1 MWDQRLASSPG
12 WGRQL
17 RRATHLLAGPAII
30 LVLAPIA
37 IPFTQPGFPWGHD
50 TPPHL
55 ANAFRFDR
63 ALWQGQFPVRWAEGL
78 RPGSG
83 QPLFNFYQV
92 GFYYFLEALRATGI
106 PLSAAFK
113 LAPALLWWVGAL
125 FTWRWLQPFG
135 PSAAFAGSVT
145 FGLSPYVILDVFV
158 RAAYP
163 EFMAIVGIAGTL
175 WATDAFLRRGHA
187 GYLPALSGLVALL
200 LISHL
205 PACLIGAPLLI
216 GQPLVRTL
224 SDEQSRSR
232 LPSLLLAAALGCGLA
247 SFYVIPALSEL
258 HLVSMWRLTMGGVD
272 YRNNFVPAQLWIPR
286 VPFEWNYFGTVVTGR
301 DSLLPV
307 QISIVQWA
315 AIIGSAAWL
324 ITRPWR
330 RARFAA
336 SCVVLWLATIALA
349 LFMMHAV
356 SGPIWTV
363 VPALAVL
370 QFPWRFFLLLS
381 IAAAGLTAAL
391 ISQIDRRLTQLSCA
405 ALVVGVHMYF
415 YYPHLKPGGF
425 VARSNM
431 NIDDPRWIADS
442 DPPPRTFEELGY
454 DPAGTSPDP
463 AVSASWSLLGAGAI
477 EPVSHTDAA
486 IVVRIAAPHPVAL
499 RFNIPAFPGWSI
511 AIDGIPTSVAVAP
524 NGYMLV
530 SVPAGSHVVRAAFE
544 NTPIRLGANALSLIS
559 AVLLPIMTNRRR
571 QVSPPKR

>member
-1 MWDQRLASSPG
+1 MWRRRLESSPG
-12 WGRQL
+12 GGRHL
-17 RRATHLLAGPAII
+17 RRVTHLLAGPVII

-92 GFYYFLEALRATGI
+92 GFYYFVEALHATGI
-106 PLSAAFK
+106 SLSAAFK
-113 LAPALLWWVGAL
+113 LAPVLLWWIGAL
-125 FTWRWLQPFG
+125 FTWRWLRPFG
-135 PSAAFAGSVT
+135 RSAAFAGSVT

-163 EFMAIVGIAGTL
+163 EFMAIVCIVGTL
-175 WATDAFLRRGHA
+175 WAADVFLRRGHA
-187 GYLPALSGLVALL
+187 GYLPAVSGLVALL
-200 LISHL
+200 LMSHP

-216 GQPLVRTL
+216 GQPLVRSLT
-224 SDEQSRSR
+224 DEQSRSR
-232 LPSLLLAAALGCGLA
+232 LPSLLLAVALGAGLA
-247 SFYVIPALSEL
+247 SFYVIPALWEL
-258 HLVSMWRLTMGGVD
+258 GLVSMWRLTMGGVD
-272 YRNNFVPAQLWIPR
+272 YRTNFVPAQLWIPR

-301 DSLLPV
+301 DSLLPL

-315 AIIGSAAWL
+315 AIIGGAAWL
-324 ITRPWR
+324 ITRPWT
-330 RARFAA
+330 RARFAS
-336 SCVVLWLATIALA
+336 SCVLIWLVTIAYA

-356 SGPIWTV
+356 SRPIWTL

-391 ISQIDRRLTQLSCA
+391 ISQIDRRLMQLSYVV
-405 ALVVGVHMYF
+405 LIVGVHMYL
-415 YYPHLKPGGF
+415 YYPHLRPGGF
-425 VARSNM
+425 VAQSNM
-431 NIDDPRWIADS
+431 NIDDPRWMADS
-442 DPPPRTFEELGY
+442 DTPPRTFEEPGY
-454 DPAGTSPDP
+454 DPAGTRPDP
-463 AVSASWSLLGAGAI
+463 AVPGSWSLLGAGTVDAL
-477 EPVSHTDAA
+477 SHTDAA
-486 IVVRIAAPHPVAL
+486 IVLRISAPHPVAL

-511 AIDGIPTSVAVAP
+511 AIDEVSASVSVAP

-530 SVPAGSHVVRAAFE
+530 SVPGGSHVVRARFE
-544 NTPIRLGANALSLIS
+544 NTPIRLAANAMSVIS
-559 AVLLPIMTNRRR
+559 AVMIPIVTNRRR
-571 QVSPPKR
+571 LVPPPHH